1 MPIDVANNIPQIV
14 GAIGAL
20 GTAAFGLVDATKA
33 FGGGVSKFGLGFI
46 DDAIKPFLGNGI
58 EAGSVRRT
66 LRGHWINGTALGD
79 QKAIAKSLIKVNLSA
94 GTAHDFAKATG
105 VDPGIL
111 HAVASK
117 IESHKELTQKES
129 DTFGRFDLALTA
141 RVDDA
146 YSHADQRYR
155 NAAKVVAACLAVILA
170 VVGLFI
176 INPHGIDGRDVA
188 LAILCGVIATP
199 LAPIAKDV
207 ASALQAGVKLAQV
220 VKR

>member
-1 MPIDVANNIPQIV
+1 MPIDVANNIPQIA
-14 GAIGAL
+14 GAVGAL

-33 FGGGVSKFGLGFI
+33 FSGGVSKFGLGFI
-46 DDAIKPFLGNGI
+46 DDAIRPFLGAGV
-58 EAGSVRRT
+58 EARNLRRT

-79 QKAIAKSLIKVNLSA
+79 QKAIAKSLIKVQLSA
-94 GTAHDFAKATG
+94 ENAAKFAGATG
-105 VDPGIL
+105 VDADSL
-111 HAVASK
+111 HTVAQK
-117 IESHKELTQKES
+117 IASHKEMSQKES

-141 RVDDA
+141 RLDDA

-155 NAAKVVAACLAVILA
+155 NAAKLIAACLAVVLA
-170 VVGLFI
+170 VVGLII
-176 INPHGIDGRDVA
+176 INPHGFDARDVA

-199 LAPIAKDV
+199 LAPIAKDM